1 MEKPRWSSQITAE
14 KLPKGL
20 RSFLRASLGV
30 PPGLPDRRLPIGQ
43 KKSLLCALCA
53 SVVNQNQLSL
63 RLFTSVCPDDLLAT
77 AD

>member
-20 RSFLRASLGV
+20 RSFARSSS
-30 PPGLPDRRLPIGQ
+30 PDRA
-43 KKSLLCALCA
+43 KKA
-53 SVVNQNQLSL
+53 VVNQNQLSL

-77 AD
+77 AN